1 MRVLLIVSICLMLTA
16 CSHSNPRVALGC
28 TAWEPIRI
36 ERSDIKNTS
45 LSTKRQILAHNTMGR
60 AICGW

>member
-1 MRVLLIVSICLMLTA
+1 MLTA